1 MKFPVL
7 PDKVYEFLKW
17 FLIIVIPASKILLTT
32 LTEAW
37 GWTIPLDAILKTM
50 TGVQLFLGAI
60 FGISVYAYKK
70 SKEGK

>member
-17 FLIIVIPASKILLTT
+17 FLIIVIPAFEILLTT
-32 LTEAW
+32 LTSAW
-37 GWTIPLDAILKTM
+37 GWNIPLDAILKTI
-50 TGVQLFLGAI
+50 TGFQLFLGAI

-70 SKEGK
+70 SKEK

>member
-7 PDKVYEFLKW
+7 PDKVYECLKW
-17 FLIIVIPASKILLTT
+17 ILIIVIPASEILLTT

-50 TGVQLFLGAI
+50 TGIQLFLGAI
-60 FGISVYAYKK
+60 FGISVYAYNK
-70 SKEGK
+70 SKEIK